1 MADNDKRLGVALA
14 AATCALLGS
23 ARSAPAAAADDEDRW
38 EIESALLYYG
48 ESDDRVQDASLS
60 VFAKRDFDD
69 GKLLDFSITADTLT
83 GASPNGATALDRPQT
98 FTSPSGEHT
107 YRTPA
112 GEIPLDDTFL
122 DTRYA
127 ASANW
132 TQPFAGLYTI
142 SAGGSFSDEFDYTHA
157 GANVRLTRD
166 FNQRNTT
173 LSAAFAYSWDES
185 DPVGGVPVGLSQ
197 MPDEDDDSN
206 RGGAQTKDVVDV
218 VIGVAQVIN
227 RSTVVRVNYSYS
239 DSSGY
244 LNDPY
249 KILSVVDPVTGDTI
263 ARSPPPGEDGPS
275 GIYRFENRPDTRTK
289 HGLYAEAR
297 TWLGGKV
304 LSLSYRYM
312 TDDWEIDS
320 HTLEAHLRW
329 PIGATSYVEP
339 HLRYY
344 TQTAAEFYRVSL
356 VDGEPLPQYASAD
369 YRLAE
374 FDGITAGLKFGHETS
389 GGNEWSVRVE
399 FYQQK
404 GKVSDSQ
411 LIGNQLDRETIADL
425 HAIIAQFS
433 YRFRF

>member
-23 ARSAPAAAADDEDRW
+23 AKSPPAAAADDDDRW

-60 VFAKRDFDD
+60 VNAKRDFGD
-69 GKLLDFSITADTLT
+69 GKALDFSITADTLS
-83 GASPNGATALDRPQT
+83 GASPSGAIALDGPQT
-98 FTSPSGEHT
+98 FTSPSGDKVYT
-107 YRTPA
+107 TSG

-127 ASANW
+127 VTANW
-132 TQPFAGLYTI
+132 TQPFAGLYTV
-142 SAGGSFSDEFDYTHA
+142 SAGASFSDEYDYTHA

-173 LSAAFAYSWDES
+173 LSAALAYSQDES
-185 DPVGGVPVGLSQ
+185 DPVGGVPVGLSR
-197 MPDEDDDSN
+197 MPDVDDLSN
-206 RGGAQTKDVVDV
+206 RGGSETKDIVDV
-218 VIGVAQVIN
+218 VVGVAQVIN
-227 RSTVVRVNYSYS
+227 RTTVVRVNYSFS

-249 KILSVVDPVTGDTI
+249 KFMSVVDPVTGDTI
-263 ARSPPPGEDGPS
+263 ARTPPPGERGPS
-275 GIYRFENRPDTRTK
+275 GIYRFDNRPDLRTK

-304 LSLSYRYM
+304 LNVSYRYM

-320 HTLEAHLRW
+320 HTLEARLRW
-329 PIGATSYVEP
+329 PIGGTSYIEP

-344 TQTAAEFYRVSL
+344 TQTAAEFYRMSL

-374 FDGITAGLKFGHETS
+374 FGGITAGVKFGHETA
-389 GGNEWSVRVE
+389 GGNEFGIRLE
-399 FYQQK
+399 YYQQS
-404 GKVSDSQ
+404 GNVSDSL
-411 LIGNQLDRETIADL
+411 LIGNQFNRETSADL
-425 HAIIAQFS
+425 NAVIAQFS

>member
-1 MADNDKRLGVALA
+1 MAETDKRLGVALA

-23 ARSAPAAAADDEDRW
+23 GKSVPAAAADDQDKW
-38 EIESALLYYG
+38 AIESALLYYG

-60 VFAKRDFDD
+60 VLAKRDFDD
-69 GKLLDFSITADTLT
+69 GKSLDFSITADTLT
-83 GASPNGATALDRPQT
+83 GASPSGAIALDGPQT
-98 FTSPSGEHT
+98 FTSPSGNKVYT
-107 YRTPA
+107 TPA

-127 ASANW
+127 VSANW
-132 TQPFAGLYTI
+132 TQPFAGLYTV
-142 SAGGSFSDEFDYTHA
+142 SAGASFSDEYDYTHA
-157 GANVRLTRD
+157 GVNLGLTRD

-173 LSAAFAYSWDES
+173 LSAALAYSQDES
-185 DPVGGVPVGLSQ
+185 DPVGGTPDGLSQ
-197 MPDEDDDSN
+197 MQDVDDLSN
-206 RGGAQTKDVVDV
+206 RSGPETKDIVDV

-227 RSTVVRVNYSYS
+227 RTTVVRVNYSYS

-249 KILSVVDPVTGDTI
+249 KFLSVVDPVTGDTI
-263 ARSPPPGEDGPS
+263 ARTPPPGGIGPS
-275 GIYRFENRPDTRTK
+275 GIYRFENRPDSRTK

-304 LSLSYRYM
+304 LNVSYRYM

-320 HTLEAHLRW
+320 HTLEARLRW
-329 PIGATSYVEP
+329 PIGGKSYVEP

-344 TQTAAEFYRVSL
+344 TQTAAEFYRMSL

-369 YRLAE
+369 YRLAD
-374 FDGITAGLKFGHETS
+374 FDGITAGVKFGHETPD
-389 GGNEWSVRVE
+389 GNEFSVRLE
-399 FYQQK
+399 YYQQK
-404 GKVSDSQ
+404 GNVSDSL
-411 LIGNQLDRETIADL
+411 LIGNQFAREASADL
-425 HAIIAQFS
+425 NAIVAQFS

>member
-1 MADNDKRLGVALA
+1 MADNDKRLGIALA

-23 ARSAPAAAADDEDRW
+23 AKSTPAAAADDENKW

-60 VFAKRDFDD
+60 VNAKRDFDD
-69 GKLLDFSITADTLT
+69 GKVLDFSITADTLS
-83 GASPNGATALDRPQT
+83 GASPSGAIALDGPQT
-98 FTSPSGEHT
+98 FTSPSGDKT
-107 YRTPA
+107 YMTPG

-127 ASANW
+127 VTANW
-132 TQPFAGLYTI
+132 TQPFAGLYTV
-142 SAGGSFSDEFDYTHA
+142 SAGASFSDEYDYTHA

-173 LSAAFAYSWDES
+173 LSAALAYSRDES

-197 MPDEDDDSN
+197 MLDVDDLSN
-206 RGGAQTKDVVDV
+206 RGGAKTKDIVDV

-227 RSTVVRVNYSYS
+227 RKTVVRVNYSFS

-249 KILSVVDPVTGDTI
+249 KFLSVVDPVTGDTI
-263 ARSPPPGEDGPS
+263 VRTPPPGEDGPS
-275 GIYRFENRPDTRTK
+275 GIYRFDNRPDARTK

-304 LSLSYRYM
+304 LNVSYRYM

-320 HTLEAHLRW
+320 HTLEARLRW
-329 PIGATSYVEP
+329 PIGATSYIEP

-344 TQTAAEFYRVSL
+344 TQTAAEFYRMSL

-374 FDGITAGLKFGHETS
+374 FDGITAGVKFGHETRD
-389 GGNEWSVRVE
+389 GNEFSVRVE
-399 FYQQK
+399 YYQQN
-404 GKVSDSQ
+404 GNVSDSL
-411 LIGNQLDRETIADL
+411 LIGNQFNRETSADL
-425 HAIIAQFS
+425 NAIIAQFS

>member
-1 MADNDKRLGVALA
+1 MADNDKRLGIALA

-23 ARSAPAAAADDEDRW
+23 AKSTPAAAADDENKW

-60 VFAKRDFDD
+60 VNAKRDFDD
-69 GKLLDFSITADTLT
+69 GKVLDFSITADTLS
-83 GASPNGATALDRPQT
+83 GASPSGAIALDGPQT
-98 FTSPSGEHT
+98 FTSPSGDKT
-107 YRTPA
+107 YMTPG

-127 ASANW
+127 VTANW
-132 TQPFAGLYTI
+132 TQPFAGLYTV
-142 SAGGSFSDEFDYTHA
+142 SAGASFSDEYDYTHA

-173 LSAAFAYSWDES
+173 LSAALAYSRDES

-197 MPDEDDDSN
+197 MLDVDDLSN
-206 RGGAQTKDVVDV
+206 RGGAKTKDIVDV

-227 RSTVVRVNYSYS
+227 RKTVVRVNYSFS

-249 KILSVVDPVTGDTI
+249 KFLSVVDPVTGDTI
-263 ARSPPPGEDGPS
+263 VRTPPPGEDGPS
-275 GIYRFENRPDTRTK
+275 GIYRFDNRPDARTK

-304 LSLSYRYM
+304 LNVSYRYM

-320 HTLEAHLRW
+320 HTLEARLRW
-329 PIGATSYVEP
+329 PIGATSYIEP

-344 TQTAAEFYRVSL
+344 TQTAAEFYRMSL

-374 FDGITAGLKFGHETS
+374 FDGITAGVKFGHETRD
-389 GGNEWSVRVE
+389 GNEFSVRVE
-399 FYQQK
+399 YYQQN
-404 GKVSDSQ
+404 GNVTDSL
-411 LIGNQLDRETIADL
+411 LIGNQFNRETSADL
-425 HAIIAQFS
+425 NAIIAQFS

>member
-1 MADNDKRLGVALA
+1 MANNDKRLGVALA
-14 AATCALLGS
+14 AATCALLGG

-83 GASPNGATALDRPQT
+83 GASPSGATALDTPQT
-98 FTSPSGEHT
+98 FTSPSGDDT
-107 YRTPA
+107 YRTAA

-127 ASANW
+127 VSANW
-132 TQPFAGLYTI
+132 TQPFAGLYTV
-142 SAGGSFSDEFDYTHA
+142 SAGGSFSDEYDYTHA

-173 LSAAFAYSWDES
+173 LSAALAYSWDES

-197 MPDEDDDSN
+197 MLDEDDLSN
-206 RGGAQTKDVVDV
+206 RGDAQTKDIVDV
-218 VIGVAQVIN
+218 VIGIAQVVN
-227 RSTVVRVNYSYS
+227 RTTVVRVNYSYS

-263 ARSPPPGEDGPS
+263 ARTPPPGEDGPS
-275 GIYRFENRPDTRTK
+275 GIYRFDNRPDSRTK

-304 LSLSYRYM
+304 LSLSYRFM

-374 FDGITAGLKFGHETS
+374 FDGVTAGLKFGHETS

-399 FYQQK
+399 YYKQK
-404 GKVSDSQ
+404 GKVSDSL

-425 HAIIAQFS
+425 NAIIAQFS